1 MGKIH
6 RKEKYFL
13 QNNNVLCLTKNASYF
28 LGLSVRYAI
37 GIFLRKFIKV
47 TRRLFRYLCFT
58 FFLLMDYLLDK
69 QFIS

>member
-13 QNNNVLCLTKNASYF
+13 QNNNVHCLTKNASFF

-37 GIFLRKFIKV
+37 GILLRKFIKV
-47 TRRLFRYLCFT
+47 TRRLFRYLCYIFS
-58 FFLLMDYLLDK
+58 LDGLLDK